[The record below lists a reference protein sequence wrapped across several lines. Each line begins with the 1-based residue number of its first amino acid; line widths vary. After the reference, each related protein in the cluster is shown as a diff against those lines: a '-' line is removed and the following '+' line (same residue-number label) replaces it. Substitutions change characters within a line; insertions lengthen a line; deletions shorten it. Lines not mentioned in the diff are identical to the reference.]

1 MTLACDSETHAAP
14 RAIAEVMQRLGLKM
28 SFAKDEEIFAQDEDA
43 DLVHLVVSGV
53 VRTTRLLS
61 DGRRQVGDFY
71 YPGDLVGLETGQV
84 HRFSAEAICDS
95 IVLVVRRSALSA
107 FAGDAAMNRAIW
119 EAARREFERT
129 QDHLL
134 VLGRKTACE
143 KVASFLMS
151 LAHRDPQSTALG
163 RVHMPMSRQDIA
175 DYLGLTIETVSR
187 MLTQLQGAAVVE
199 LDGCRKFKIRR
210 WQALEQMAA

>member
-1 MTLACDSETHAAP
+1 MTLAYDTETNAAP
-14 RAIAEVMQRLGLKM
+14 PAIAEVMQRLGLKM
-28 SFAKDEEIFAQDEDA
+28 TYAKDEEIFAQDEEA
-43 DLVHLVVSGV
+43 DLVHLVVSGA

-61 DGRRQVGDFY
+61 DGRRQVGAFY
-71 YPGDLVGLETGQV
+71 YPGDLIGLETGPV

-95 IVLVVRRSALSA
+95 TVLVVRRSALKA
-107 FAGDAAMNRAIW
+107 FAGDGQLDRAIW
-119 EAARREFERT
+119 EATRRELERT

-151 LAHRDPQSTALG
+151 LAQREAPDG
-163 RVHMPMSRQDIA
+163 DRVSMPMSRQDMA

-187 MLTQLQGAAVVE
+187 MLTQLQGASVVE
-199 LDGCRKFKIRR
+199 FDGCRKFKVKR
-210 WQALEQMAA
+210 WEALEEMAA